1 MTEDEAMMREAAA
14 QFAQSVVL
22 PRVQAMDDAGKF
34 DDDIISAIFEQG
46 FMGEDK
52 VRGAAGLNGLA
63 LPPLPEF
70 AQNRERSWSQDGT
83 SLDPP
88 HLIRV

>member
-46 FMGEDK
+46 FMGVGILK
-52 VRGAAGLNGLA
+52 STMARA
-63 LPPLPEF
+63 LHSHQRCRL
-70 AQNRERSWSQDGT
+70 RSWRA
-83 SLDPP
+83 P
-88 HLIRV
+88 IRRCP

>member
-1 MTEDEAMMREAAA
+1 MMREAAA

-46 FMGEDK
+46 FMGVEIPEEYD
-52 VRGAAGLNGLA
+52 GAGASFTSALLVIEELA
-63 LPPLPEF
+63 R
-70 AQNRERSWSQDGT
+70 A
-83 SLDPP
+83 DPDM
-88 HLIRV
+88 IVFSEAVEE